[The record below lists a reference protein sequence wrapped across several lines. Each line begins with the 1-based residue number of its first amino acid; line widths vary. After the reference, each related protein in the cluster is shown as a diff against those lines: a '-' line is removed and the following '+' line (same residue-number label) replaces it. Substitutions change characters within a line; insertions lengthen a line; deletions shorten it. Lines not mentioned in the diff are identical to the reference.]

1 MKQISAFIQ
10 KELLEWIRTGKLI
23 FLLILFVIFGIMN
36 PAFAKLTPW
45 LVDIMSGSLSSAGLS
60 VGEVTVDALT
70 SWTQF
75 YKNYPIALII
85 FLLMFCNTLSAEYQA
100 GTLINVITKGMNRWK
115 IVLSKSIVIFTFWTA
130 GYLLIFGITY
140 GYNAYF
146 WDNGIVSCL
155 AFSAF
160 SCYLTGV
167 WLISLMIF
175 MSTVFNSN
183 STVMLSVGGI
193 FLVIYIIGMLPK
205 IDRYLPV
212 YLLNSSK
219 LLVNVGS
226 ISEYRFA
233 VVITILSVIIN
244 MIAAVLCFNR
254 KSTL

>member
-10 KELLEWIRTGKLI
+10 KELLECMRTGKCI
-23 FLLILFVIFGIMN
+23 FMLILFVIFGIMN

-45 LVDIMSGSLSSAGLS
+45 LIDIMSDSFSNMGLS
-60 VGEVTVDALT
+60 VEKVTVDALT
-70 SWTQF
+70 SWMQF
-75 YKNYPIALII
+75 CKNYPFTII
-85 FLLMFCNTLSAEYQA
+85 ILLLMFCNTLSAEYQT

-115 IVLSKSIVIFTFWTA
+115 IVLSKSIVIFAFWTA

-146 WDNGIVSCL
+146 WDNNIVSCL
-155 AFSAF
+155 AFFAV
-160 SCYLTGV
+160 CYYLAGI

-183 STVMLSVGGI
+183 SSVILSVGGI
-193 FLVIYIIGMLPK
+193 FLGIYLIGMLPK
-205 IDRYLPV
+205 IDKYLPW
-212 YLLNSSK
+212 YLLDSSK
-219 LLVNVGS
+219 LLINDGS
-226 ISEYRFA
+226 ISDYRFA

-244 MIAAVLCFNR
+244 IVAAVFCFSR